1 MKIPNMITIHAK
13 ERLFEHY
20 GKMFSTRQWE
30 DFERSLQNE
39 KHAIPLHNERL
50 AFRFNRE
57 WYFLVRRPNGTVVTF
72 LKLEYLTREERSIL
86 RHDSRY
92 QTSNTANGSKL
103 SALKRANRICD
114 SKSNS

>member
-30 DFERSLQNE
+30 DFERAIQNE
-39 KHAIPLHNERL
+39 KHTIPLHNERL

-72 LKLEYLTREERSIL
+72 LKLEYLTQEERSIL

-92 QTSNTANGSKL
+92 KMSDSANESKQGT
-103 SALKRANRICD
+103 LKRHIRFYD
-114 SKSNS
+114 SKFNS